1 MSVKIGL
8 IGLGMIGRDHL
19 KRFHHVISGAQVTA
33 VCDINRAT
41 ADAVASEYGITA
53 FYDAEEMINAE
64 TVDAIFICSI
74 GPVHKA
80 QILAAFNAGKPVF
93 CEKPLTPTAEESRE
107 IIDAEVKAGKRL
119 LQLGFMRRF
128 DPGYQALKQAIDDG
142 APGEIMLIHCA
153 HRNPSVP
160 ENYSLEMAINDSAT
174 HEIDIIRY
182 LLDENIVSV
191 RVDKPRKKTSR
202 ALPHLQDPLI
212 VIFETES
219 GVRIDDE
226 LFVNCHYGYDIRCEV
241 IGENSIAALTEQQLV
256 STRSTNGN
264 AQHIAQSCMERFA
277 TAYDREVQHFV
288 NRVGAGLEMSGPSSW
303 DGYVVA
309 LVCDAGL
316 ASLRDGEKHE
326 VVIPQQPALYR
337 HQSSSPQA

>member
-1 MSVKIGL
+1 MTVKIGV

-19 KRFHHVISGAQVTA
+19 KRFHTVISGAQISA
-33 VCDINRAT
+33 VCDIHHAA
-41 ADAVASEYGITA
+41 ADAVAKEYGATA
-53 FYDAEEMINAE
+53 FYDAEEMIYSDV
-64 TVDAIFICSI
+64 VDAVFICSI
-74 GPVHKA
+74 GPAHQA
-80 QILAAFNAGKPVF
+80 QILAAFKAGKPVF
-93 CEKPLTPTAEESRE
+93 CEKPLTPTAEESQA
-107 IIDAEVKAGKRL
+107 IINAEVKAGKRL

-128 DPGYQALKQAIDDG
+128 DPGYQALKQAI
-142 APGEIMLIHCA
+142 AAGELGDIMLIHCA

-160 ENYSLEMAINDSAT
+160 ESYTLEMAINDSAT

-182 LLDENIVSV
+182 LLNENISTV
-191 RVDKPRKKTSR
+191 RVDIPRKKTRR
-202 ALPHLQDPLI
+202 ALPHLQDPLM

-241 IGENSIAALTEQQLV
+241 IGENAIAALTEQALIN
-256 STRSTNGN
+256 TRSVHGN
-264 AQHIAQSCMERFA
+264 AQHITQSCMERFA

-288 NRVGAGLEMSGPSSW
+288 DNVAAGRDMSGPSSW

-316 ASLRDGEKHE
+316 ASLKDGETHA
-326 VVIPQQPALYR
+326 VVIPEQPALYR
-337 HQSSSPQA
+337 

>member
-1 MSVKIGL
+1 MTVKIGL

-19 KRFHHVISGAQVTA
+19 KRFQNVIAGAQVTA
-33 VCDINRAT
+33 VCDINHAA
-41 ADAVASEYGITA
+41 ADAIASEYHATA
-53 FYDAEEMINAE
+53 FYDAEEMINSE
-64 TVDAIFICSI
+64 LVDAVFICSI

-80 QILAAFNAGKPVF
+80 QILAAFKAGKPVF
-93 CEKPLTPTAEESRE
+93 CEKPLTPTADESAE

-128 DPGYQALKQAIDDG
+128 DPGYQALKQAIEG
-142 APGEIMLIHCA
+142 GELGDIMLMHCA

-160 ENYSLEMAINDSAT
+160 DSYTLEMAVNDSAT

-182 LLDENIVSV
+182 LLNENITSV
-191 RVDKPRKKTSR
+191 RVDKPRKKTRR

-241 IGENSIAALTEQQLV
+241 IGENAIAALTEQQV
-256 STRSTNGN
+256 ISTRSLHGN

-288 NRVGAGLEMSGPSSW
+288 DSVRDGREMSGPSSW

-316 ASLRDGEKHE
+316 ASLKDGAKHD
-326 VVIPQQPALYR
+326 VVIPPQPALYR
-337 HQSSSPQA
+337 

>member
-1 MSVKIGL
+1 MTIKIGL

-19 KRFHHVISGAQVTA
+19 QRFKNVITGAQVTA
-33 VCDINRAT
+33 VCDINREA
-41 ADAVASEYGITA
+41 ADAVAAEYHATA
-53 FYDAEEMINAE
+53 FYDADELINSDQ
-64 TVDAIFICSI
+64 VDAIFICSI

-80 QILAAFNAGKPVF
+80 QILSAFKAGKPVF
-93 CEKPLTPTAEESRE
+93 CEKPLTPTADESQE
-107 IIDAEVKAGKRL
+107 IIAAEVAAGKRL

-128 DPGYQALKQAIDDG
+128 DPGYQALKQTIASG
-142 APGEIMLIHCA
+142 ELGEIMLIHCA

-160 ENYSLEMAINDSAT
+160 ESYTLEMAVNDSAT

-182 LLDENIVSV
+182 LLNENIVSV

-202 ALPHLQDPLI
+202 AYPHLQDPLI

-226 LFVNCHYGYDIRCEV
+226 LFVNCNYGYDIRCEV
-241 IGENSIAALTEQQLV
+241 IGENAISGLTEQALTY
-256 STRSTNGN
+256 TRSPNGVSR
-264 AQHIAQSCMERFA
+264 HISQSCMERFA
-277 TAYDREVQHFV
+277 TAYDREVQNFV
-288 NRVGAGLEMSGPSSW
+288 DNISRGSAMTGPSSW

-316 ASLRDGEKHE
+316 ASLKDGQKHD
-326 VVIPQQPALYR
+326 VTIPECPALYL
-337 HQSSSPQA
+337 A

>member
-1 MSVKIGL
+1 MNAKIGL
-8 IGLGMIGRDHL
+8 IGLGMIGHDHL
-19 KRFHHVISGAQVTA
+19 KRFKNVITGAQVTA
-33 VCDINRAT
+33 VCDINRSA
-41 ADAVASEYGITA
+41 ADAVANEYGATA
-53 FYDAEEMINAE
+53 FYDAEEMISSDLI
-64 TVDAIFICSI
+64 DAVFICSI

-80 QILAAFNAGKPVF
+80 QILAAFKAGKPVF
-93 CEKPLTPTAEESRE
+93 CEKPLTPTADESKE
-107 IIDAEVKAGKRL
+107 IIEAEVIAGKRL
-119 LQLGFMRRF
+119 LQLGFMRRY
-128 DPGYQALKQAIDDG
+128 DPGYQALKTSIDGGDL
-142 APGEIMLIHCA
+142 GEIMLIHCA

-160 ENYSLEMAINDSAT
+160 ESYTLEMAVNDSAT

-182 LLDENIVSV
+182 LLNENITSV
-191 RVDKPRKKTSR
+191 RVDRPRKSTSR

-241 IGENSIAALTEQQLV
+241 IGENAIAALNEQQLIT
-256 STRSTNGN
+256 TRSINGR

-277 TAYDREVQHFV
+277 TAYDREVQTFIDHV
-288 NRVGAGLEMSGPSSW
+288 NAGRQMTGPSSW

-316 ASLRDGEKHE
+316 ASLKDGEKHD
-326 VVIPQQPALYR
+326 VIIPSQPALY
-337 HQSSSPQA
+337 Q

>member
-1 MSVKIGL
+1 MTVKIGL

-19 KRFHHVISGAQVTA
+19 KRFHNVISGAEVTA
-33 VCDINRAT
+33 VCDINRAA
-41 ADAVASEYGITA
+41 ADAVASEYGATA
-53 FYDAEEMINAE
+53 FYDAEEMINSE
-64 TVDAIFICSI
+64 LVDAVFICSI
-74 GPVHKA
+74 GPVHKT

-93 CEKPLTPTAEESRE
+93 CEKPLTPTADESRE
-107 IIDAEVKAGKRL
+107 IIEAEVKAGKRL

-128 DPGYQALKQAIDDG
+128 DPGYQALKQSIESG
-142 APGEIMLIHCA
+142 EPGDVMLIHCA

-160 ENYSLEMAINDSAT
+160 ESYTLEMAINDSAT

-182 LLDENIVSV
+182 LLNENITSV

-241 IGENSIAALTEQQLV
+241 VGENAVIALNEQQLIN
-256 STRSTNGN
+256 TRSLHGN
-264 AQHIAQSCMERFA
+264 AHHIAQSCMERFA

-288 NRVGAGLEMSGPSSW
+288 DSVRDGREMSGPSSW

-316 ASLRDGEKHE
+316 ASLKDGEKHD
-326 VVIPQQPALYR
+326 VVIPQQPSLYR
-337 HQSSSPQA
+337 

>member
-1 MSVKIGL
+1 MTVKIGL

-19 KRFHHVISGAQVTA
+19 QRFNNVITGAQVTA
-33 VCDINRAT
+33 VCDINRAA
-41 ADAVASEYGITA
+41 ADAVAAEYHATA
-53 FYDAEEMINAE
+53 FYDADELINSDQ
-64 TVDAIFICSI
+64 VDAIFICSI

-80 QILAAFNAGKPVF
+80 QILSAFKAGKPVF
-93 CEKPLTPTAEESRE
+93 CEKPLTPTADESQE
-107 IIDAEVKAGKRL
+107 IIAAEVAVGKRL

-128 DPGYQALKQAIDDG
+128 DPGYQALKQTIDSG
-142 APGEIMLIHCA
+142 ELGEIMLIHCA

-160 ENYSLEMAINDSAT
+160 ESYTLEMAVNDSAT

-182 LLDENIVSV
+182 LLNENIVSV

-202 ALPHLQDPLI
+202 AYPHLQDPLI

-226 LFVNCHYGYDIRCEV
+226 LFVNCNYGYDIRCEV
-241 IGENSIAALTEQQLV
+241 IGENAISGLTEQALTY
-256 STRSTNGN
+256 TRSPNGVSR
-264 AQHIAQSCMERFA
+264 HISQSCMERFA
-277 TAYDREVQHFV
+277 TAYDREVQNFV
-288 NRVGAGLEMSGPSSW
+288 DNISRGSAMTGPSSW

-316 ASLRDGEKHE
+316 ASLKDGQKHD
-326 VVIPQQPALYR
+326 VTIPECPALYL
-337 HQSSSPQA
+337 A

>member
-1 MSVKIGL
+1 MTVKIGL

-19 KRFHHVISGAQVTA
+19 KRFHNVISGAEVTA
-33 VCDINRAT
+33 VCDINRAA
-41 ADAVASEYGITA
+41 ADAVASEYGATA
-53 FYDAEEMINAE
+53 FYDAEEMINSE
-64 TVDAIFICSI
+64 LVDAVFICSI
-74 GPVHKA
+74 GPVHKT

-93 CEKPLTPTAEESRE
+93 CEKPLTPTADESRE

-128 DPGYQALKQAIDDG
+128 DPGYQALKQSIESG
-142 APGEIMLIHCA
+142 EPGDVMLIHCA

-160 ENYSLEMAINDSAT
+160 ESYTLEMAINDSAT

-182 LLDENIVSV
+182 LLNENITSV

-241 IGENSIAALTEQQLV
+241 VGENAVIALNEQQLIN
-256 STRSTNGN
+256 TRSLHGN
-264 AQHIAQSCMERFA
+264 AYHIAQSCMERFA

-288 NRVGAGLEMSGPSSW
+288 DSVRDGREMSGPSSW

-316 ASLRDGEKHE
+316 ASLKDGEKHD
-326 VVIPQQPALYR
+326 VVIPQQPSLYR
-337 HQSSSPQA
+337 

>member
-1 MSVKIGL
+1 MTVNIGL

-19 KRFHHVISGAQVTA
+19 KRFNNVISGAKVTA
-33 VCDINRAT
+33 VCDINR
-41 ADAVASEYGITA
+41 DAANSVASEFGATA
-53 FYDAEEMINAE
+53 FYDADEMINSSQ
-64 TVDAIFICSI
+64 VDAIFICSI
-74 GPVHKA
+74 GPVHKM
-80 QILAAFNAGKPVF
+80 QILTAFKAGKPVF
-93 CEKPLTPTAEESRE
+93 CEKPLTPTADESKE
-107 IIDAEVKAGKRL
+107 IIDAEVRVGKRL

-128 DPGYQALKQAIDDG
+128 DPGYQALKQTIKTG
-142 APGEIMLIHCA
+142 TLGEILLIHCA

-160 ENYSLEMAINDSAT
+160 ESYTLEMAVNDSAT

-182 LLDENIVSV
+182 LLEENIVSV

-226 LFVNCHYGYDIRCEV
+226 LFVNCHYGYDIHCEV
-241 IGENSIAALTEQQLV
+241 IGENAIAGLTEQALTY
-256 STRSTNGN
+256 TRSQSGTSR
-264 AQHIAQSCMERFA
+264 HIAQSCMERFA
-277 TAYDREVQHFV
+277 TAYDREVQNFV
-288 NRVGAGLEMSGPSSW
+288 DRINSGSEMTGPSSW

-316 ASLRDGEKHE
+316 ASLKDGEKHE
-326 VVIPQQPALYR
+326 VIIPERPALY
-337 HQSSSPQA
+337 QA

>member
-1 MSVKIGL
+1 MPVNIGL

-19 KRFHHVISGAQVTA
+19 QRFSSVINNARVTA
-33 VCDINRAT
+33 VCDINSGV
-41 ADAVASEYGITA
+41 ADTLARQYQAEA
-53 FYDAEEMINAE
+53 FYDAIEMILSDS
-64 TVDAIFICSI
+64 VDAIFICSI
-74 GPVHKA
+74 GPVHKE
-80 QILAAFNAGKPVF
+80 QILAAIKAGKPVF
-93 CEKPLTPTAEESRE
+93 CEKPLTPTAAESKE
-107 IIDAEVKAGKRL
+107 IIEAETAYGKRL

-128 DPGYQALKQAIDDG
+128 DPGYIALKQGIDSG
-142 APGEIMLIHCA
+142 ELGEILLMHCA

-160 ENYSLEMAINDSAT
+160 ESYTLEMAINDSAT

-226 LFVNCHYGYDIRCEV
+226 LFVNCNYGYDICCEV
-241 IGENSIAALTEQQLV
+241 VGENAIASLTEQALNV
-256 STRSTNGN
+256 TRSASGVGR
-264 AQHIAQSCMERFA
+264 HIAKTCMERFA
-277 TAYDREVQHFV
+277 TAYDREVQNFID
-288 NRVGAGLEMSGPSSW
+288 NISNGKAMSGPSSW

-316 ASLRDGEKHE
+316 ASLKDGQKHE
-326 VVIPQQPALYR
+326 VTVPPCPALYR
-337 HQSSSPQA
+337 QP

>member
-1 MSVKIGL
+1 MTVKIGL

-19 KRFHHVISGAQVTA
+19 KRFHNVISGAEVTA
-33 VCDINRAT
+33 VCDINRAA
-41 ADAVASEYGITA
+41 ADAVASEYGATA
-53 FYDAEEMINAE
+53 FYDAEEMIHSE
-64 TVDAIFICSI
+64 LVDAVFICSI
-74 GPVHKA
+74 GPVHKT

-93 CEKPLTPTAEESRE
+93 CEKPLTPTADESRE
-107 IIDAEVKAGKRL
+107 IIEAEVKAGKRL

-128 DPGYQALKQAIDDG
+128 DPGYQALKQSIESG
-142 APGEIMLIHCA
+142 EPGDVMLIHCA

-160 ENYSLEMAINDSAT
+160 ESYTLEMAINDSAT

-182 LLDENIVSV
+182 LLNENITSV

-241 IGENSIAALTEQQLV
+241 VGENAVIALNEQQLIN
-256 STRSTNGN
+256 TRSLHGN
-264 AQHIAQSCMERFA
+264 AHHIAQSCMERFA

-288 NRVGAGLEMSGPSSW
+288 DSVRDGREMSGPSSW

-316 ASLRDGEKHE
+316 ASLKDGEKHD
-326 VVIPQQPALYR
+326 VVIPEQPSLYR
-337 HQSSSPQA
+337 

>member
-1 MSVKIGL
+1 MSVNIGL

-19 KRFHHVISGAQVTA
+19 QRFSTVINNAQVTA
-33 VCDINRAT
+33 VCDINSGV
-41 ADAVASEYGITA
+41 ADTLAQHYQATA
-53 FYDAEEMINAE
+53 FYDAIEMINSDK
-64 TVDAIFICSI
+64 VDAIFICSI
-74 GPVHKA
+74 GPAHQE
-80 QILAAFNAGKPVF
+80 QILAAIKAGKPIF
-93 CEKPLTPTAEESRE
+93 CEKPLTPTAAESE
-107 IIDAEVKAGKRL
+107 TIIEAETAYGKRL

-128 DPGYQALKQAIDDG
+128 DPGYVALKQSIAS
-142 APGEIMLIHCA
+142 GELGDILLMHCA

-160 ENYSLEMAINDSAT
+160 ENYTQEMAINDSAT

-182 LLDENIVSV
+182 LLNENIVSV

-226 LFVNCHYGYDIRCEV
+226 LFVNCQYGYDICCEV
-241 IGENSIAALTEQQLV
+241 IGENAIASLTEQALTV
-256 STRSTNGN
+256 TRSANG
-264 AQHIAQSCMERFA
+264 AGRHIAKTCMERFA
-277 TAYDREVQHFV
+277 TAYDREVQNFIDDIS
-288 NRVGAGLEMSGPSSW
+288 NGREMSGPSSW

-316 ASLRDGEKHE
+316 ASLKDGLQHA
-326 VVIPQQPALYR
+326 VTVPPRPALYR
-337 HQSSSPQA
+337 

>member
-1 MSVKIGL
+1 MTIKIGL

-19 KRFHHVISGAQVTA
+19 QRFKNVITGAQVTA
-33 VCDINRAT
+33 VCDINRAA
-41 ADAVASEYGITA
+41 ADAVAAEYHATA
-53 FYDAEEMINAE
+53 FYDADELINSDQ
-64 TVDAIFICSI
+64 VDAIFICSI

-80 QILAAFNAGKPVF
+80 QILSAFKAGKPVF
-93 CEKPLTPTAEESRE
+93 CEKPLTPTADESQE
-107 IIDAEVKAGKRL
+107 IIAAEVAAGKRL

-128 DPGYQALKQAIDDG
+128 DPGYQALKQTIASG
-142 APGEIMLIHCA
+142 ELGEIMLIHCA

-160 ENYSLEMAINDSAT
+160 ESYTLEMAVNDSAT

-182 LLDENIVSV
+182 LLNENIVSV

-202 ALPHLQDPLI
+202 AYPHLQDPLI

-226 LFVNCHYGYDIRCEV
+226 LFVNCNYGYDIRCEV
-241 IGENSIAALTEQQLV
+241 IGENAISGLTEQALTY
-256 STRSTNGN
+256 TRSPNGVSR
-264 AQHIAQSCMERFA
+264 HISQSCMERFA
-277 TAYDREVQHFV
+277 TAYDREVQNFV
-288 NRVGAGLEMSGPSSW
+288 DNISRGSAMTGPSSW

-316 ASLRDGEKHE
+316 ASLKDGQKHD
-326 VVIPQQPALYR
+326 VAIPECPALYL
-337 HQSSSPQA
+337 A

>member
-1 MSVKIGL
+1 MMTVKIGL

-19 KRFHHVISGAQVTA
+19 KRFHNVISGAQVTA
-33 VCDINRAT
+33 VCDINREA
-41 ADAVASEYGITA
+41 ADAVAAEYGASA
-53 FYDAEEMINAE
+53 FYDAVEMINSE
-64 TVDAIFICSI
+64 IVDAVFICSI
-74 GPVHKA
+74 GPVHKT

-93 CEKPLTPTAEESRE
+93 CEKPLTPTADESKE
-107 IIDAEVKAGKRL
+107 IIDAEMKAGKRL

-128 DPGYQALKQAIDDG
+128 DPGYQALKQSIDG
-142 APGEIMLIHCA
+142 GELGDILLIHCA

-160 ENYSLEMAINDSAT
+160 DSYTLEMAINDSAT

-182 LLDENIVSV
+182 LLNENITSV
-191 RVDKPRKKTSR
+191 RVDKPLKKTSR
-202 ALPHLQDPLI
+202 ALLHLQDPLI

-241 IGENSIAALTEQQLV
+241 IGENAIVALTEQQLI
-256 STRSTNGN
+256 SKRSQNGN

-277 TAYDREVQHFV
+277 TAYDREVQHFID
-288 NRVGAGLEMSGPSSW
+288 RVRGGLEMSGPSSW

-316 ASLRDGEKHE
+316 ASLKDGKKHDVLLPE
-326 VVIPQQPALYR
+326 QPALYR
-337 HQSSSPQA
+337 L

>member
-1 MSVKIGL
+1 MTIKIGL

-19 KRFHHVISGAQVTA
+19 QRFKNVITGAQVTA
-33 VCDINRAT
+33 VCDINRAA
-41 ADAVASEYGITA
+41 ADAVAAEYHATA
-53 FYDAEEMINAE
+53 FYDADELINSDQ
-64 TVDAIFICSI
+64 VDAIFICSI

-80 QILAAFNAGKPVF
+80 QILSAFKAGKPVF
-93 CEKPLTPTAEESRE
+93 CEKPLTPTADESQE
-107 IIDAEVKAGKRL
+107 IIAAEVAAGKRL

-128 DPGYQALKQAIDDG
+128 DPGYQALKQTIASG
-142 APGEIMLIHCA
+142 ELGEIMLIHCA

-160 ENYSLEMAINDSAT
+160 ESYTLEMAVNDSAT

-182 LLDENIVSV
+182 LLNENIVSV

-202 ALPHLQDPLI
+202 AYPHLQDPLI

-226 LFVNCHYGYDIRCEV
+226 LFVNCNYGYDIRCEV
-241 IGENSIAALTEQQLV
+241 IGENAISGLTEQALTY
-256 STRSTNGN
+256 TRSPNGVSR
-264 AQHIAQSCMERFA
+264 HISQSCMERFA
-277 TAYDREVQHFV
+277 TAYDREVQNFV
-288 NRVGAGLEMSGPSSW
+288 DNISRGSAMTGPSSW

-316 ASLRDGEKHE
+316 ASLKDGQKHD
-326 VVIPQQPALYR
+326 VTIPECPALYL
-337 HQSSSPQA
+337 A

>member
-1 MSVKIGL
+1 MTVKIGL

-19 KRFHHVISGAQVTA
+19 QRFNNVITGAQVTA
-33 VCDINRAT
+33 VCDINRAA
-41 ADAVASEYGITA
+41 ADAVAAEYHATA
-53 FYDAEEMINAE
+53 FYDADELINSDQ
-64 TVDAIFICSI
+64 VDAVFICSI

-80 QILAAFNAGKPVF
+80 QILSAFKAGKPVF
-93 CEKPLTPTAEESRE
+93 CEKPLTPTADESQE
-107 IIDAEVKAGKRL
+107 IIAAEVAAGKRL

-128 DPGYQALKQAIDDG
+128 DPGYQALKQTIASG
-142 APGEIMLIHCA
+142 ELGEIMLIHCA

-160 ENYSLEMAINDSAT
+160 ESYTLEMAVNDSAT

-182 LLDENIVSV
+182 LLNENIVSV

-202 ALPHLQDPLI
+202 AYPHLQDPLI

-226 LFVNCHYGYDIRCEV
+226 LFVNCNYGYDIRCEV
-241 IGENSIAALTEQQLV
+241 IGENAISGLTEQALTY
-256 STRSTNGN
+256 TRSPNGVSR
-264 AQHIAQSCMERFA
+264 HISQSCMERFA
-277 TAYDREVQHFV
+277 TAYDREVQNFV
-288 NRVGAGLEMSGPSSW
+288 DNISRGSAMTGPSSW

-316 ASLRDGEKHE
+316 ASLKDGQKHD
-326 VVIPQQPALYR
+326 VTIPECPALYL
-337 HQSSSPQA
+337 A

>member
-1 MSVKIGL
+1 MIVKIGL

-19 KRFHHVISGAQVTA
+19 KRFKNVITGAKVTA
-33 VCDINRAT
+33 VCDINCAA
-41 ADAVASEYGITA
+41 ADAIASEYGVTA
-53 FYDAEEMINAE
+53 FYDAEEMINSDLI
-64 TVDAIFICSI
+64 DAVFICSI

-80 QILAAFNAGKPVF
+80 QILAAFRAGKSVF
-93 CEKPLTPTAEESRE
+93 CEKPLTPTAAESRE

-128 DPGYQALKQAIDDG
+128 DPGYQALKQAVDG
-142 APGEIMLIHCA
+142 GQLGDIMLIHCA

-160 ENYSLEMAINDSAT
+160 ESYTPEMAVNDSAT

-182 LLDENIVSV
+182 LLNENIISV

-202 ALPHLQDPLI
+202 ALAHLQDPLI
-212 VIFETES
+212 IIFETES

-241 IGENSIAALTEQQLV
+241 IGENAIAALNEQQLI
-256 STRSTNGN
+256 STRSLNGN

-277 TAYDREVQHFV
+277 TAYDREVQHFIDDI
-288 NRVGAGLEMSGPSSW
+288 NAGQEMRGPSSW

-316 ASLRDGEKHE
+316 ASLKDGAKHD

-337 HQSSSPQA
+337 

>member
-1 MSVKIGL
+1 MTVKIGL

-19 KRFHHVISGAQVTA
+19 QRFNNVITGAQVTA
-33 VCDINRAT
+33 VCDINRAA
-41 ADAVASEYGITA
+41 ADAVAAEYHATA
-53 FYDAEEMINAE
+53 FYDADELINSDQ
-64 TVDAIFICSI
+64 VDAIFICSI

-80 QILAAFNAGKPVF
+80 QILSAFKAGKPVF
-93 CEKPLTPTAEESRE
+93 CEKPLTPTADESQE
-107 IIDAEVKAGKRL
+107 IIAAEVAAGKRL

-128 DPGYQALKQAIDDG
+128 DPGYQALKQTIASG
-142 APGEIMLIHCA
+142 ELGEIMLIHCA

-160 ENYSLEMAINDSAT
+160 ESYTLEMAVNDSAT

-182 LLDENIVSV
+182 LLNENIVSV

-202 ALPHLQDPLI
+202 AYPHLQDPLI

-226 LFVNCHYGYDIRCEV
+226 LFVNCNYGYDIRCEV
-241 IGENSIAALTEQQLV
+241 IGENAISGLTEQALIY
-256 STRSTNGN
+256 TRSPNGVSR
-264 AQHIAQSCMERFA
+264 HISQSCMERFA
-277 TAYDREVQHFV
+277 TAYDREVQNFV
-288 NRVGAGLEMSGPSSW
+288 DNISRGSAMTGPSSW

-316 ASLRDGEKHE
+316 ASLKDGQKHD
-326 VVIPQQPALYR
+326 VTIPECPALYL
-337 HQSSSPQA
+337 A

>member
-1 MSVKIGL
+1 MTVKIGL
-8 IGLGMIGRDHL
+8 IGLGMIGQDHL
-19 KRFHHVISGAQVTA
+19 RRFQNVISGARVTA
-33 VCDINRAT
+33 VCDINHVAADAT
-41 ADAVASEYGITA
+41 AREYNATA
-53 FYDAEEMINAE
+53 FYDAEEMIHSE
-64 TVDAIFICSI
+64 LVDAIFICSI

-93 CEKPLTPTAEESRE
+93 CEKPLTPTADESAA
-107 IIDAEVKAGKRL
+107 IIDAEVRAGRRL

-128 DPGYQALKQAIDDG
+128 DPGYQALKQAIDGGKLGDTL
-142 APGEIMLIHCA
+142 LIHCA

-160 ENYSLEMAINDSAT
+160 ESYTLEMAVNDSAT

-182 LLDENIVSV
+182 LLNENIISV
-191 RVDKPRKKTSR
+191 RVDKPRKKTHR

-212 VIFETES
+212 IIFETES

-241 IGENSIAALTEQQLV
+241 IGENAIVALTEQQTI
-256 STRSTNGN
+256 SSRSLNGN
-264 AQHIAQSCMERFA
+264 VQHIAQSCMERFA

-288 NRVGAGLEMSGPSSW
+288 DNVRNGREMSGPSSW

-316 ASLRDGEKHE
+316 TSLKDGLKHD
-326 VVIPQQPALYR
+326 VVIPTQPPFYG
-337 HQSSSPQA
+337 